1 MGNHPNG
8 FFKTR
13 IINFS
18 NTIMKF
24 LKHVQA
30 EMSKV
35 VWPDA
40 NTTATY
46 TFIVIVI
53 SLFVAYYLGFFDF
66 IFQEYGLRALIR

>member
-1 MGNHPNG
+1 
-8 FFKTR
+8 
-13 IINFS
+13 
-18 NTIMKF
+18 MKF

-53 SLFVAYYLGFFDF
+53 SVFVAYYLGFFDF